1 MISNATTTQAE
12 VEEEVSARFWAE
24 TAEELLC
31 EAEEWKQLCPSRT
44 AVLQAP
50 VTWTGAGGDLYLVI
64 PAEVWGD
71 DQADA
76 EDGACDGLDAGL
88 HRDGRNLVDALFDR
102 GANTHVVQHVTW
114 RRDGPQ

>member
-31 EAEEWKQLCPSRT
+31 EAEECSER
-44 AVLQAP
+44 
-50 VTWTGAGGDLYLVI
+50 VTCTGAGGDLYLVI